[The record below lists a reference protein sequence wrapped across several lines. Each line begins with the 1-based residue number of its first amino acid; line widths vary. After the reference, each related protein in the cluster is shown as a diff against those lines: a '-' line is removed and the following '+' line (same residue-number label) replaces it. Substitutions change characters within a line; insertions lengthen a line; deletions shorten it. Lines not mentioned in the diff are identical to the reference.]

1 MLELLLAE
9 LTLDHFVFLVVD
21 ELDLFVERQKR
32 FRVAFF
38 FLQPVILTDFRPEDG
53 S

>member
-1 MLELLLAE
+1 MFELLLAE
-9 LTLDHFVFLVVD
+9 LTLDQFVFLVVD

-38 FLQPVILTDFRPEDG
+38 FSSASYLDRFST
-53 S
+53 